1 VVRGTFKLKE
11 NGMANRLSGK
21 VALITGGASGQG
33 RVLAVRF
40 AQEGAKVV
48 LSDINEEGGRQ
59 TMHVVR
65 ENGGEAF
72 FVPADVAVEASVK
85 DMVDA
90 ALRQYG
96 TLHIL
101 YNNAG
106 IIGHDIDADVTQ
118 LSVEAWDRILNVNLR
133 GIFLCSKYGVPA
145 LIQAGGG
152 SVVNVASV
160 AGLIGSPNA
169 GHAYHASKGGV
180 ISLTRVM
187 AMAYA
192 RHNVRVNAI
201 CPSALETP
209 MTAHFLQD
217 PEYRQKVLAQHP
229 LGRVGTAEDVVGL
242 AIYLAS
248 DESSWVTG
256 SIFTVDGG
264 RTAM

>member
-1 VVRGTFKLKE
+1 
-11 NGMANRLSGK
+11 MAARLAGK

-33 RVLAVRF
+33 RVAALHF

-48 LSDINEEGGRQ
+48 LSDVLEEGGRQ
-59 TMHVVR
+59 TQHMVQ
-65 ENGGEAF
+65 ENGGDAF
-72 FVPADVAVEASVK
+72 FVPADVSSEVGAREMVE
-85 DMVDA
+85 A

-106 IIGHDIDADVTQ
+106 IVGPGIDAAVTE
-118 LSVEAWDRILNVNLR
+118 LSVDAWDRILNVNLR
-133 GIFLCSKYGVPA
+133 GIFLCAKYGIPP

-152 SVVNVASV
+152 SVINTASV

-180 ISLTRVM
+180 ISLTR
-187 AMAYA
+187 AMAVSYA
-192 RHNVRVNAI
+192 SHNVRVNAI
-201 CPSALETP
+201 CPGTLETP
-209 MTAHFLQD
+209 MTVELLRD
-217 PEYRQKVLAQHP
+217 PSRRQQVMAQHP
-229 LGRVGTAEDVVGL
+229 LGRLGTAEDVVNL
-242 AIYLAS
+242 AVYLAA

-264 RTAM
+264 RTAA